1 MAHPHRSESPWQG
14 VGVLLQDAVFGDR
27 EGAGLIK
34 HPTVRV
40 PAVKGSFETGGFI
53 LDNALPE

>member
-1 MAHPHRSESPWQG
+1 
-14 VGVLLQDAVFGDR
+14 VLLQDAVFGDR

-40 PAVKGSFETGGFI
+40 PAVKGAFETGGFI